1 MKETYNKS
9 LQMIKALNI
18 KNEKEY
24 NRLVQNYL
32 ILNAESLKYI
42 SRTRRF
48 KKIIK
53 LAKEVWKGF
62 FFIHYSGNFIK
73 LPKCNFIHDTYYK
86 GIVWK

>member
-9 LQMIKALNI
+9 LQMIKTLNI

-62 FFIHYSGNFIK
+62 FFYALPHYSIK
-73 LPKCNFIHDTYYK
+73 HILLL
-86 GIVWK
+86 